1 MNKMMIFIK
10 SLLISSVLLSVIS
23 YAEIAVIVSSNNYN
37 DSLDKDNISRV
48 FLGKTK
54 KFPDGGQAVPVD
66 QKAGSSARESFNTNV
81 LGKSSSQL
89 KAYWSRLIFTGKG
102 TPPKESGDD
111 LAVKKL
117 VAENPNLIGYV
128 NSETVDGSVKVVYKF

>member
-1 MNKMMIFIK
+1 MNKMMMFIK

-54 KFPDGGQAVPVD
+54 NFPDGSQAVPVD

-111 LAVKKL
+111 LTVKKL